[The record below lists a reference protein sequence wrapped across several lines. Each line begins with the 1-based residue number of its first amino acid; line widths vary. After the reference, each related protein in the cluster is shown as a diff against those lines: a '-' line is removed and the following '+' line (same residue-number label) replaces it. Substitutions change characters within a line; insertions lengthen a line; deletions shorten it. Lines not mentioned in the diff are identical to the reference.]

1 MAQQTKVSEAT
12 MNEEPFV
19 HNEEN
24 ILEVR
29 HLKKYFP
36 IKGALGTKRVP

>member
-1 MAQQTKVSEAT
+1 MDDTKAVAAYEQYLQS
-12 MNEEPFV
+12 
-19 HNEEN
+19 EEN

-36 IKGALGTKRVP
+36 IKGDLVLKKN